1 MITETVLNF
10 DAIVPYLVGLSTII
24 LIGIGLFL
32 LHNLGGMKI
41 FSKHDNDFAEKF
53 LDKFPLVNPDFY
65 KKSYKEQ
72 AAENNQEIHEVNKR
86 LEILETNYKYISEQL
101 KQIMGELKK

>member
-1 MITETVLNF
+1 MIL
-10 DAIVPYLVGLSTII
+10 AIFGACF
-24 LIGIGLFL
+24 LIN
-32 LHNLGGMKI
+32 NLICIVKDVI
-41 FSKHDNDFAEKF
+41 FKKNDTQIAAS
-53 LDKFPLVNPDFY
+53 LIDKLPIVNSDFY